1 MRYFNLIKNIANWPA
16 YFLYRLFGLGGDPLT
31 FVTRSGIK
39 IEVPVRIMH
48 DFKAVFF
55 AECYTSGMSK
65 PLPLNA
71 DIVDVGANIGSFT
84 FFAAARFPGSR
95 ILSFEP
101 DPTNFRQLERNA
113 SLNPGRAQVMRMAVA
128 GVSGEAMLSGGN
140 AESYTTHASIVSKNP
155 TAASAPVVAISLADL
170 FTNYGVERCG
180 LLKLDCEGAEFPIL
194 YAAPDWALKR
204 VEQMV
209 MELHPGGPEGP
220 NSRRGVERFLN
231 GKGFKTRTSRDG
243 LLWAWHYN

>member
-1 MRYFNLIKNIANWPA
+1 MRYYNLVKNIANWPA
-16 YFLYRLFGLGGDPLT
+16 YFRYRLLGLGGDPLT
-31 FVTRSGIK
+31 FVTRGGIK

-55 AECYTSGMSK
+55 AECYTSEMPK
-65 PLPLNA
+65 PLPLGA
-71 DIVDVGANIGSFT
+71 DIIDVGANIGSFT

-101 DPTNFRQLERNA
+101 DPVNFRQLLRNA
-113 SLNPGRAQVMRMAVA
+113 VLNPGRVQVMRMAVA
-128 GVSGEAMLSGGN
+128 GASGEVMLSGGDV
-140 AESYTTHASIVSKNP
+140 ESYTTHASIVSMKQ
-155 TAASAPVVAISLADL
+155 TAASAPVAAISLADI

-194 YAAPDWALKR
+194 YAAPDWALQR

-209 MELHPGGPEGP
+209 MELHPDGPDGP
-220 NSRRGVERFLN
+220 NSRRGIERFLN
-231 GKGFKTRTSRDG
+231 GKGFKTRSSRDG
-243 LLWAWHYN
+243 LLWAWRYN

>member
-1 MRYFNLIKNIANWPA
+1 
-16 YFLYRLFGLGGDPLT
+16 
-31 FVTRSGIK
+31 
-39 IEVPVRIMH
+39 MH

-65 PLPLNA
+65 PLPPSA

-101 DPTNFRQLERNA
+101 DPTNFRQLQRNA
-113 SLNPGRAQVMRMAVA
+113 TLNPGRVQVMRMAVA
-128 GVSGEAMLSGGN
+128 GASGEVMLSGSD
-140 AESYTTHASIVSKNP
+140 AESYTTHASIVSGKQI
-155 TAASAPVVAISLADL
+155 AASAPVAAISLADL

-194 YAAPDWALKR
+194 YAAPDWALRR

-209 MELHPGGPEGP
+209 MELHPDGPEGP
-220 NSRRGVERFLN
+220 NSRRGIERFLN
-231 GKGFKTRTSRDG
+231 DKGFKTRSSRDG
-243 LLWAWHYN
+243 LLWAWRYD